1 MSILSRL
8 VALVSNDSP
17 KAQAAKVIPCLT
29 LVLLGLVTAAARVD
43 AINDD
48 ASVRTVAGSGTLGI
62 QDGPSEVASFLVP
75 TGIARGA
82 DGTIYV
88 SDEAAQRIRSI
99 KDGQV
104 RTVAGSGL
112 LGTLGMS
119 VVGGFKDGPALSAQF
134 DHPMGLAIAHD
145 GRLFIADAK
154 NKAVRALARGVVTTV
169 IKEGLVQPEGLAF
182 DKAGILWIADYGG
195 GIKRWDGRV
204 LISVPLPNMSAKAL
218 AVSISPDPD
227 TPTLVVSTFD
237 GIYEYS
243 LSAASHAPS
252 QPYTRPFTSIIPA
265 QGDYWTFGYIRQ
277 LVAIGKHQV
286 IYSDPVTN
294 TIRFLRFNVLPYA
307 SQPYSGIIAGGTD
320 YKGINNAGFADG
332 EDARFYAPRGLLI
345 NGDSILVAD
354 AGNRRIRQLPLPQF
368 RTQEYAFEDA
378 EPYDDRHFE
387 IAFVGPSTAFWDS
400 HDDND
405 SICGALE
412 RSLNTGRM
420 LGKPARCHAHRID
433 AAKPPQVFSYIQET
447 LSFRHVDLFIIESS
461 PRQVDD
467 NFVTAAKELSG
478 STKAQILLVWY
489 PEFGEVSD
497 GEDLE
502 LRQEDYMGFPDESSA
517 SRAAIEH
524 AAEVL
529 LAGIPRLSIYDLLPD
544 EVQYEKD
551 HNLPLYLSPNSHM
564 NARGNRFVGDHIAEA
579 LVSKLH
585 VVQLVKPAD
594 SRSR

>member
-1 MSILSRL
+1 VLF
-8 VALVSNDSP
+8 
-17 KAQAAKVIPCLT
+17 
-29 LVLLGLVTAAARVD
+29 LLGLVTAPAGAD
-43 AINDD
+43 AVSDD
-48 ASVRTVAGSGTLGI
+48 ASVHTLAGSGTLGI
-62 QDGPSEVASFLVP
+62 QDGSSDVASFLVP
-75 TGIARGA
+75 TGIARGV

-99 KDGQV
+99 KDGRV
-104 RTVAGSGL
+104 STVAGSGL

-134 DHPMGLAIAHD
+134 DHPMGLAIAPD

-154 NKAVRALARGVVTTV
+154 NKAVRVLYRGVVTTV
-169 IKEGLVQPEGLAF
+169 IKKGLVQPEGLAF
-182 DKAGILWIADYGG
+182 DKTGTLWIADYGG

-218 AVSISPDPD
+218 AVSVSPDPD

-252 QPYTRPFTSIIPA
+252 QPYTTNFTGIIPA

-307 SQPYSGIIAGGTD
+307 TQPYSGIIAGGTD

-332 EDARFYAPRGLLI
+332 KDARFYAPRGLLI
-345 NGDSILVAD
+345 DGRSILVAD
-354 AGNRRIRQLPLPQF
+354 AGNRRIRQLPLPHF
-368 RTQEYAFEDA
+368 RTQEYGFEDA

-387 IAFVGPSTAFWDS
+387 IAFVGPSYAFWDS

-405 SICGALE
+405 SVCGALE
-412 RSLNTGRM
+412 RRLNNARL
-420 LGKPARCHAHRID
+420 LGKPVQCHAHRID
-433 AAKPPQVFSYIQET
+433 EAQPAQVFNYIQET
-447 LSFRHVDLFIIESS
+447 LSFRHIDLFIIESS

-467 NFVTAAKELSG
+467 KFVAAAKDLSR
-478 STKAQILLVWY
+478 STKAQMLLVWY
-489 PEFGEVSD
+489 PEFSEGSD

-502 LRQEDYMGFPDESSA
+502 LRQEEYMGFPDESSA

-529 LAGIPRLSIYDLLPD
+529 LAGIPRLSIYDLLPE

-551 HNLPLYLSPNSHM
+551 QNLPLYLSPNSHM
-564 NARGNRFVGDHIAEA
+564 NARGNQFVGDHIAEA
-579 LVSKLH
+579 VLSRLRIVRRP
-585 VVQLVKPAD
+585 V
-594 SRSR
+594 SRSIR